1 MMRIR
6 LGTSRR
12 LIEVLRIKGVPVIA
26 HWSLF
31 LIGGVILLG
40 ARHDP
45 GIAFAIL
52 SAYYGVILLHECG
65 HMFAAQRKRCPVW
78 SIELYPFW
86 GFTRYEPPYSQRDRC
101 LIAWGGVA
109 AQGLLALPII
119 GWVGAFGFTRFQML
133 NAFFAITGYYS
144 LFVAAYNLLPFE
156 PLDGAIAWK
165 LLPSLFGRP
174 AAKSSRREPG
184 WRSWRT

>member
-6 LGTSRR
+6 QRSPRQ
-12 LIEVLRIKGVPVIA
+12 LIEVMRIKRVPVYA

-31 LIGGVILLG
+31 LIGGVILLV
-40 ARHDP
+40 AWHDP
-45 GIAFAIL
+45 PIAFAIL
-52 SAYYGVILLHECG
+52 SAYYGVVLLHECG
-65 HMFAAQRKRCPVW
+65 HMFAAQRKRCAVW

-86 GFTRYEPPYSQRDRC
+86 GFTQFERPYSQRDHC
-101 LIAWGGVA
+101 VIAWGGVA
-109 AQGLLALPII
+109 AQMLLAVPII
-119 GWVGAFGFTRFQML
+119 AWVEAFGFTRFHVL
-133 NAFFAITGYYS
+133 NAFFAIAGYYS